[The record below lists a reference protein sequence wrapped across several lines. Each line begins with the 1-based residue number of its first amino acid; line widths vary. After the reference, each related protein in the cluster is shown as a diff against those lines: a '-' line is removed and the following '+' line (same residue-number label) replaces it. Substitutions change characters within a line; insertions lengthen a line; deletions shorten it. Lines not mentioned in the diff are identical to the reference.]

1 MVPAEWQCVCGLSML
16 LLEAHSSVD
25 ERQRAPDAGSFSTAE
40 APTSYIVAP
49 SASKPRALH
58 VYGKSPFL

>member
-1 MVPAEWQCVCGLSML
+1 MCGLSML

-25 ERQRAPDAGSFSTAE
+25 ERQRSPDAGSFSTVE
-40 APTSYIVAP
+40 ALTSYIVAP